1 MGNSSYFRF
10 DDDKVYIT
18 ASMVMGECALLLIAG
33 LRISALSQPPTDT
46 TLKSVIILPP
56 HGPTPTPP
64 PPPSVLIHLP
74 FPLLPYDLNSPHP
87 FPPSSRHVPSGT
99 LQSATHSASPPS
111 PSPTLALSLT
121 VTLSP
126 PLRSVAHHPDQ
137 YRPDTLGPFSRV
149 RSPCP
154 HLPPYPPLPNT
165 DHPTYTGPLLV

>member
-10 DDDKVYIT
+10 DDDNKTKYILEHLW
-18 ASMVMGECALLLIAG
+18 SWV
-33 LRISALSQPPTDT
+33 SARCSWLQVSAFQHYRNLPLTPPLSQSLYCLPTA
-46 TLKSVIILPP
+46 L
-56 HGPTPTPP
+56 P
-64 PPPSVLIHLP
+64 PPPSVLIRLP

-121 VTLSP
+121 VTLTP
-126 PLRSVAHHPDQ
+126 PLWSVVHHPDQ